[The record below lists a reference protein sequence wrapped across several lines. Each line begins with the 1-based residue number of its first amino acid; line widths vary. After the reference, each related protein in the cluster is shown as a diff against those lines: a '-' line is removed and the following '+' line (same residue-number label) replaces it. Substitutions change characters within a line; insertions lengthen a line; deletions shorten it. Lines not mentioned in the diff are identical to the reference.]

1 MTKTTGWS
9 VGKLAASAAGVCRAA
24 AARAGRSCHVVAVVA
39 VAVVVVLLVMVVIV
53 MVVIVRV
60 VIVMVAVTPTRREAN
75 TTKANGFTF
84 RRRRR
89 ACSVP
94 VHENPYATVPAGRCA
109 VMGFLIT
116 CNVM

>member
-1 MTKTTGWS
+1 MTKTTGRS

-24 AARAGRSCHVVAVVA
+24 AARAGRSCHVVAIVV
-39 VAVVVVLLVMVVIV
+39 VVVVLLVMVVIV

-60 VIVMVAVTPTRREAN
+60 VILMVAVTPTRREAN

-116 CNVM
+116 CIVM